1 MLIWG
6 FHYLNAML
14 TSVNIIS
21 YHDQLIKKY
30 INLLCALKQQLRK
43 HWVIMICL
51 AAKKK
56 SKAPNKNRFWGILL
70 VTGFWSG
77 FLGRL
82 GTPPEDLSLRRR
94 NGL

>member
-6 FHYLNAML
+6 FHYSNAML

-56 SKAPNKNRFWGILL
+56 K
-70 VTGFWSG
+70 
-77 FLGRL
+77 
-82 GTPPEDLSLRRR
+82 
-94 NGL
+94 